1 MTLVLAENIKFN
13 SWRVKQEI
21 CREFMACILAY
32 QKERH
37 EFHLKRVLTPLQH
50 VLPIKAVAQARPIGD
65 LEKTTGILIVNP
77 AIKEI
82 IKRYKVWS
90 EFSLNAH

>member
-1 MTLVLAENIKFN
+1 M
-13 SWRVKQEI
+13 
-21 CREFMACILAY
+21 
-32 QKERH
+32 
-37 EFHLKRVLTPLQH
+37 
-50 VLPIKAVAQARPIGD
+50 KAVAQASPIGD

-82 IKRYKVWS
+82 IKRFKVWT